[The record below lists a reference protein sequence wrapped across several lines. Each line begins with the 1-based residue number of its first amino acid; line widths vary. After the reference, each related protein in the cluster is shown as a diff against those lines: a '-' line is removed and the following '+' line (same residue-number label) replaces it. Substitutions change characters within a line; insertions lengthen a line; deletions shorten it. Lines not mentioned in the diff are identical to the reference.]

1 MKLIQEPKNIIDEIN
16 AELDR
21 VSHDE
26 EYRKSAEAAAREAL
40 EEVNIGLFTK

>member
-26 EYRKSAEAAAREAL
+26 EYRKSAESAAQEAL
-40 EEVNIGLFTK
+40 EDANRGLLH